1 MMGYVDAWMQGCRD
15 AGMHGCRD
23 AGMQGCRDAGMQ
35 TIFSLDKSEKI
46 GYASIS
52 PAYARCSHI

>member
-1 MMGYVDAWMQGCRD
+1 MMGSVDAWMR
-15 AGMHGCRD
+15 GCRD
-23 AGMQGCRDAGMQ
+23 AGMQA
-35 TIFSLDKSEKI
+35 IFSLDKSEKI